1 MGLISRVSSRTYR
14 NSHTPQPTTWVFHA
28 IHGTNAERL
37 VVASHKC
44 TKKENSKW
52 EDQLVTPR
60 SLPNVCMVR
69 TMGGNK
75 KFRALR
81 LDHGNFGWASEG
93 IAKTTRI
100 VDVVY
105 NATSN
110 ELVRTKTLVKG
121 AIVVLDA
128 SPFRSFYES
137 HYALALGRKKNP
149 TFSEEEKAAIE
160 KLSNCG
166 KQTQKKYEARQK
178 DSKVDANLVSQFLQ
192 GKLLAKINSRPGQ
205 CGRADGYILEGEELD
220 FYTKK
225 LKTKKSKA

>member
-14 NSHTPQPTTWVFHA
+14 NSHTKPLKSNMGISRDSWHKRRKTGGRKPQMHKKRKFELGRP
-28 IHGTNAERL
+28 
-37 VVASHKC
+37 ASN
-44 TKKENSKW
+44 TKIAPKR
-52 EDQLVTPR
+52 VH
-60 SLPNVCMVR
+60 MVR

-121 AIVVLDA
+121 AIITLDA
-128 SPFRSFYES
+128 TPFRAHYEH
-137 HYALALGRKKNP
+137 HYAQALGRKKGH
-149 TFSEEEKAAIE
+149 TFTDEEKGALD
-160 KLSNCG
+160 KLENCG
-166 KQTQKKYEARQK
+166 AETKKKYDARAK
-178 DSKVDANLVSQFLQ
+178 TSDVAANLNSQFL
-192 GKLLAKINSRPGQ
+192 
-205 CGRADGYILEGEELD
+205 
-220 FYTKK
+220 
-225 LKTKKSKA
+225 